1 MSEEYYVH
9 ALAREGNIEAVVG
22 ALAKERKLLLQKD
35 EDERTP
41 LHWACT
47 SNNTE
52 MVKQMMQFAQ
62 NVDLDDL
69 TDASGWTP
77 VHIAAALGN
86 EELVGLF
93 LRHSPVPDV
102 SLATSQGTT
111 ALHLATS
118 KNHYEVVKQ
127 LVGAKVNVNVQDKRG
142 QSALHR
148 AASVGSQPIVKA
160 LVQEGK
166 ARVNVADKDGWT
178 PLHHALAEGHGDVGA
193 LLVQLGADPTAVDS
207 DGNTAEKVA
216 VDAKVATYFRS
227 QI

>member
-1 MSEEYYVH
+1 MTEEYYVH
-9 ALAREGNIEAVVG
+9 GLARDGKIEAVV
-22 ALAKERKLLLQKD
+22 ASLAKEPKLLVEKD

-47 SNNTE
+47 SNNTL
-52 MVKQMMQFAQ
+52 MVRQMMQFAQ

-86 EELVGLF
+86 EELLGIF
-93 LRHSPVPDV
+93 LTHQPVPDV
-102 SLATSQGTT
+102 SLATLQGTT
-111 ALHLATS
+111 SLHLATS
-118 KNHYEVVKQ
+118 KNHYGVVKQ
-127 LVGAKVNVNVQDKRG
+127 LVAAKAKVNVQDKRG

-166 ARVNVADKDGWT
+166 ARINVADKDGWT
-178 PLHHALAEGHGDVGA
+178 PLHHALAEGHGDVA
-193 LLVQLGADPTAVDS
+193 VLLVKLGADTTAVDS

-216 VDAKVATYFRS
+216 VDSKVAAFFRS